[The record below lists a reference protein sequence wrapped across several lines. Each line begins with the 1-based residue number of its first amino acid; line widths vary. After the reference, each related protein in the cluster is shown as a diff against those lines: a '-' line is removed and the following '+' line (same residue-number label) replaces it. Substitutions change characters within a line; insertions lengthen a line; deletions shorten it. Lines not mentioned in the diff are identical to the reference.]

1 MDRKHNEKISDFS
14 GLKLRNDL
22 QLEALMAAS
31 YDLDVESYYS
41 RCILIAGYGGAE
53 RMLEE
58 RTDDDLVDKCF
69 VSGIIGDKFVDTA
82 ALSVSILAR
91 MRCSIHALW

>member
-22 QLEALMAAS
+22 QLEALRAAS
-31 YDLDVESYYS
+31 YDLDAKSYYS
-41 RCILIAGYGGAE
+41 RCIPIAGYGGAE

-58 RTDDDLVDKCF
+58 RTDDDLVDKILC
-69 VSGIIGDKFVDTA
+69 VGDN
-82 ALSVSILAR
+82 R
-91 MRCSIHALW
+91 R